1 LILRPSGGPPRKL
14 ARWGKKSMAFEPQ
27 RTPLRHALSPE
38 LILATLHWAGLWTLL
53 FLAWGLIA

>member
-1 LILRPSGGPPRKL
+1 
-14 ARWGKKSMAFEPQ
+14 MAFEPA

-53 FLAWGLIA
+53 FLAWRLIA